1 MTKTDSK
8 YQILV
13 ESQIIRRNHE
23 WFPLLDDLAFK
34 AKNVRNATVYA
45 MRQYYFE
52 HNIIL
57 THAEINA
64 IFIAENNVD
73 YRALP
78 AKVSGQIQRKVY
90 EMFKSFQALKEL
102 QENGEYDKPVKLPGY
117 LNSVDGRFAIY
128 YDKQALS
135 LTKPGFVK
143 LSKTDIY
150 IPTKVPKDQIRFVEI
165 TPKNDYFI
173 ITVGY
178 RVEVENKE
186 AEYERVAF
194 VDPGLNNLMTVTST
208 EFAPIIYNG
217 RPLKSINQYYNKQK
231 ALEVSRLE
239 TRHGQKTSHQTRT
252 LDRKRKHKI
261 TDYCHKATTDLVNQL
276 VSHGVQTLVFGHNT
290 GQKQDINLG
299 KRTNQNFVNIP
310 FTQLIHMLEYK
321 CRVNGIHFIVHEESH
336 TSKCSFIDQ
345 ESIEYHEDYLG
356 RRIKRGLFE
365 SLLGKK
371 YNSDVNGSL
380 NIGRKYLTTI
390 NKYTIEMHNKLLFM
404 MGNPRVRTV

>member
-1 MTKTDSK
+1 MTKPNCE
-8 YQILV
+8 YQMLV
-13 ESQIIRRNHE
+13 ESHVIRCNHE

-45 MRQYYFE
+45 IRQTYFE
-52 HNIIL
+52 RNIIL
-57 THAEINA
+57 THAQINA

-78 AKVSGQIQRKVY
+78 AKVSGQIQRKVS
-90 EMFKSFQALKEL
+90 EMFKSFQALKEKKD
-102 QENGEYDKPVKLPGY
+102 NGEYDKPVKLPGY
-117 LNSVDGRFAIY
+117 LDSVDGRFAIY

-135 LTKPGFVK
+135 LKEPGFIK
-143 LSKTDIY
+143 LSKTDIK
-150 IPTKVPKDQIRFVEI
+150 IHTKLPKDQIRFVEV
-165 TPKNDYFI
+165 TPKNDYFL

-178 RVEVENKE
+178 RVEVDTKE

-208 EFAPIIYNG
+208 EFEPIIYNG
-217 RPLKSINQYYNKQK
+217 RPLKSINQYYNKQR

-239 TRHGQKTSHQTRT
+239 TRHGQKTSHKTRT
-252 LDRKRKHKI
+252 LDRKRKYKI
-261 TDYCHKATTDLVNQL
+261 IDYCHKVTTDLVNQL

-310 FTQLIHMLEYK
+310 FTLLIQMLEYK
-321 CRVNGIHFIVHEESH
+321 CRVNGIHFVVHEESY

-345 ESIEYHEDYLG
+345 EAIESHEDYLG
-356 RRIKRGLFE
+356 RRICRGLFE

-371 YNSDVNGSL
+371 YNADINGSL
-380 NIGRKYLTTI
+380 NIGRKYLTSI
-390 NKYTIEMHNKLLFM
+390 NKYTIELHNKLLSM

>member
-1 MTKTDSK
+1 MTQPNYE
-8 YQILV
+8 YQMLV
-13 ESQIIRRNHE
+13 ESHVIRCNHE
-23 WFPLLDDLAFK
+23 WYPLLDDLAFK

-45 MRQYYFE
+45 IRRTYFE
-52 HNIIL
+52 RNIIL
-57 THAEINA
+57 THGQINA

-78 AKVSGQIQRKVY
+78 AKVSGQIQRKVS
-90 EMFKSFQALKEL
+90 EMFKSFQALKEKKD
-102 QENGEYDKPVKLPGY
+102 NGEYDKPVKLPGY
-117 LNSVDGRFAIY
+117 LDSVDGRFPIY

-135 LTKPGFVK
+135 LKEPGFIK
-143 LSKTDIY
+143 LSKTDIK

-165 TPKNDYFI
+165 TPKNDYFL

-178 RVEVENKE
+178 RVEVETKE
-186 AEYERVAF
+186 PEYERVAF

-208 EFAPIIYNG
+208 EFEPIIYNG
-217 RPLKSINQYYNKQK
+217 KPLKSINQYYNKQK

-239 TRHGQKTSHQTRT
+239 TRHGKKTSHKTRT
-252 LDRKRKHKI
+252 LDRKRKYKI
-261 TDYCHKATTDLVNQL
+261 IDYCHKVTTDLVNQL

-310 FTQLIHMLEYK
+310 FTLLIHMLEYK
-321 CRVNGIHFIVHEESH
+321 CLVNGIHFVVHEESY

-345 ESIEYHEDYLG
+345 EAIESHEDYLG
-356 RRIKRGLFE
+356 RRISRGLFE

-371 YNSDVNGSL
+371 YNADINGSL
-380 NIGRKYLTTI
+380 NIGRKYLTSI
-390 NKYTIEMHNKLLFM
+390 NKYTIEMHNKLLSM

>member
-1 MTKTDSK
+1 MTKTDSE

-178 RVEVENKE
+178 RVEVEKKE
-186 AEYERVAF
+186 ADYERVAF

-208 EFAPIIYNG
+208 EFEPIIYNG

-261 TDYCHKATTDLVNQL
+261 KDYCHKVTTDLVNQL

-310 FTQLIHMLEYK
+310 FTLLIHMLEYK

-390 NKYTIEMHNKLLFM
+390 NKYTIEIHNKLLSM

>member
-135 LTKPGFVK
+135 LTKPGFIK

-173 ITVGY
+173 ITIGY
-178 RVEVENKE
+178 RVEVEKKE

-208 EFAPIIYNG
+208 EFEPIIYNG

-261 TDYCHKATTDLVNQL
+261 KDYCHKATTDLVNQL

-310 FTQLIHMLEYK
+310 FTLLIHMLEYK
-321 CRVNGIHFIVHEESH
+321 CRVNGIHFVVHEESH

-345 ESIEYHEDYLG
+345 ESIEHHEDYLG

-390 NKYTIEMHNKLLFM
+390 NKYTIEMHNKLLSM

>member
-57 THAEINA
+57 NHAEINA

-117 LNSVDGRFAIY
+117 LNAVDGRFAIY

-178 RVEVENKE
+178 RVEVEKKE

-208 EFAPIIYNG
+208 EFEPIIYNG
-217 RPLKSINQYYNKQK
+217 RPLKSVNQYYNKQK

-239 TRHGQKTSHQTRT
+239 TRHGQKTSHQT
-252 LDRKRKHKI
+252 DRKS
-261 TDYCHKATTDLVNQL
+261 V
-276 VSHGVQTLVFGHNT
+276 V
-290 GQKQDINLG
+290 
-299 KRTNQNFVNIP
+299 
-310 FTQLIHMLEYK
+310 
-321 CRVNGIHFIVHEESH
+321 
-336 TSKCSFIDQ
+336 
-345 ESIEYHEDYLG
+345 
-356 RRIKRGLFE
+356 
-365 SLLGKK
+365 
-371 YNSDVNGSL
+371 
-380 NIGRKYLTTI
+380 
-390 NKYTIEMHNKLLFM
+390 
-404 MGNPRVRTV
+404 

>member
-8 YQILV
+8 YQTLV

-143 LSKTDIY
+143 LSKNRY
-150 IPTKVPKDQIRFVEI
+150 LYPHQSPKRPDSFCR
-165 TPKNDYFI
+165 NY
-173 ITVGY
+173 
-178 RVEVENKE
+178 
-186 AEYERVAF
+186 AE
-194 VDPGLNNLMTVTST
+194 
-208 EFAPIIYNG
+208 
-217 RPLKSINQYYNKQK
+217 K
-231 ALEVSRLE
+231 
-239 TRHGQKTSHQTRT
+239 
-252 LDRKRKHKI
+252 
-261 TDYCHKATTDLVNQL
+261 
-276 VSHGVQTLVFGHNT
+276 
-290 GQKQDINLG
+290 
-299 KRTNQNFVNIP
+299 
-310 FTQLIHMLEYK
+310 
-321 CRVNGIHFIVHEESH
+321 
-336 TSKCSFIDQ
+336 
-345 ESIEYHEDYLG
+345 
-356 RRIKRGLFE
+356 
-365 SLLGKK
+365 
-371 YNSDVNGSL
+371 
-380 NIGRKYLTTI
+380 
-390 NKYTIEMHNKLLFM
+390 
-404 MGNPRVRTV
+404 